1 MPMRK
6 RTVRNG
12 MRMLLA
18 ALLLIIL
25 ACFYHGGI
33 ASLFSLTQ
41 GTEQRFYGWVM
52 FLAAGI
58 GAYGVMQAVFGLLLS
73 ADLRDA
79 GVRVVPLLL
88 LVAFVI
94 VLYFYLFVSS
104 FNKPIEEQ
112 YLRPGTTI
120 TI

>member
-1 MPMRK
+1 MRK

-12 MRMLLA
+12 MRMLLS

-58 GAYGVMQAVFGLLLS
+58 GAYGVMQAVFGWHV
-73 ADLRDA
+73 AGEIGGAREGRWGLRVGGLGTNWSS
-79 GVRVVPLLL
+79 GV
-88 LVAFVI
+88 
-94 VLYFYLFVSS
+94 
-104 FNKPIEEQ
+104 
-112 YLRPGTTI
+112 G
-120 TI
+120 

>member
-1 MPMRK
+1 MRK

-12 MRMLLA
+12 MRLLFA

-25 ACFYHGGI
+25 ASFYHGGV
-33 ASLFSLTQ
+33 AGLFSLSP

-52 FLAAGI
+52 FAAAGI
-58 GAYGVMQAVFGLLLS
+58 GAYGVTLAVFGLLMQ
-73 ADLRDA
+73 ADRRDA
-79 GVRVVPLLL
+79 GVRVAPLFL

-94 VLYFYLFVSS
+94 VLFFYLFVSS
-104 FNKPIEEQ
+104 FNGPVEEER
-112 YLRPGTTI
+112 LPPGTTI

>member
-1 MPMRK
+1 MRK

-12 MRMLLA
+12 MRLLFA

-25 ACFYHGGI
+25 ASFYHGGV
-33 ASLFSLTQ
+33 ADLFSFSP

-52 FLAAGI
+52 FAAAAI
-58 GAYGVMQAVFGLLLS
+58 GAYGVMLAVFGLLLS
-73 ADLRDA
+73 ADQRDA

-94 VLYFYLFVSS
+94 LLFFYLFASS
-104 FNKPIEEQ
+104 FNQPVEEEP
-112 YLRPGTTI
+112 LAPGTSI